1 MQAVDSTWV
10 HSDWSC
16 VLYVLEPSPSETIFS
31 YSALSDAWLH
41 KTIRVGPWFKQL
53 TDVKNPI
60 FPSIFLV
67 LRVFSELGWTLPEVF
82 TIGKAHG
89 QQVAYGVT
97 EEEGGGRSKK
107 IFFNKLL
114 NFEMCHGFWVT
125 RILHFPDFEF
135 QDFEFSGFWVIT
147 SKTSFYPDFELINKT
162 LKTCT
167 HTENQSMPE
176 NQIYQ

>member
-1 MQAVDSTWV
+1 M
-10 HSDWSC
+10 
-16 VLYVLEPSPSETIFS
+16 
-31 YSALSDAWLH
+31 
-41 KTIRVGPWFKQL
+41 
-53 TDVKNPI
+53 NPAR
-60 FPSIFLV
+60 S
-67 LRVFSELGWTLPEVF
+67 F

-89 QQVAYGVT
+89 QQVAYGVS

-107 IFFNKLL
+107 IFFNKSL

-135 QDFEFSGFWVIT
+135 QDFEFSGFWVNQILNRLEYGFQVIT

-162 LKTCT
+162 LETST